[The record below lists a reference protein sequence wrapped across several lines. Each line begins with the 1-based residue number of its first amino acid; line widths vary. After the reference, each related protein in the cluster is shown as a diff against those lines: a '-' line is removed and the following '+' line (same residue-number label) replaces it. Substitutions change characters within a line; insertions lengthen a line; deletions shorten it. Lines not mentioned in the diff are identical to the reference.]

1 MSPRGTPAAYHDM
14 PKAPTEAERLA
25 VLRVLV
31 LTHDRERA
39 ARMAGV
45 KYDTAA
51 RVASGSGWPSHEQVL
66 DAYVAAEA
74 KRRTGLRTE
83 LAQEPR
89 AEERQRIL
97 DAERSLR
104 AQAPR
109 VTVDQVLQAAER
121 SGNVRRRMLASVARR
136 ALVELSQPVSFRRPV
151 EEDVEEDVEEE
162 VPLPPAKVIRAW
174 AISQGIPCL
183 SGGPLRAEVRELYRE
198 AHPDGTPDREDV
210 NA

>member
-51 RVASGSGWPSHEQVL
+51 RVAAGSGWPSRERIL

-74 KRRTGLRTE
+74 RRRTE
-83 LAQEPR
+83 LRAELLHEPR

-121 SGNVRRRMLASVARR
+121 SGNIRRRTLASIARR
-136 ALVELSQPVSFRRPV
+136 ALSELASPVSSRRPL
-151 EEDVEEDVEEE
+151 EEDDEEEVE

-174 AISQGIPCL
+174 AIAQGIPCL
-183 SGGPLRAEVRELYRE
+183 AGGPLRAEVRELYRE
-198 AHPDGTPDREDV
+198 AHQDGAPDREDV
-210 NA
+210 TA